1 MLASLT
7 NLEPSL
13 SLGFI
18 HQGEA
23 AGNKTGR
30 GPDGSRGY
38 LAAGWGGQRR

>member
-13 SLGFI
+13 SLRFI

-23 AGNKTGR
+23 AGDKIGC
-30 GPDGSRGY
+30 GLDGSRGY
-38 LAAGWGGQRR
+38 LAAGWGG